1 MKEKPLLF
9 LKSFFDFNFS
19 QTFLLPLLPSPHCPC
34 IFTTIFNLLDH
45 TSSMA
50 PSKRITSY
58 NYYFGKVLAKRLRFL
73 HKINVLLSIFVAI
86 LIGFPYNGFWANVGA
101 TLYRAP
107 VIFLSLWLVKV
118 CRDANSTVEYSRSKT
133 LALHIVQSV
142 FTRRYL
148 VTLCCF
154 ATSAYIAFFI
164 FISQLPL
171 ASQYYVVAKEYRHKP
186 AVNDEW
192 VYFWFH
198 AYYIALLYALQHI
211 VFQRN
216 RLRFKYGVNTVRPES
231 VLFSNVISLFGNA
244 VAFNVLSSASAP
256 VVYYCGRSIIYKIN
270 WLFFAALKLD
280 SSIPRFHIGFSTL
293 FNVGYVSFFVFCAW
307 ELVNH
312 VYNIYATIGC
322 LDAKKPISSYSEDP
336 IGTLLSGLRDMEPQ
350 NQLSRL
356 SAFQEL
362 AYMANTRNA
371 EEVKRRNAVYNI
383 ATRGSYVWPA
393 ILDECALVIRE
404 VSSRVN
410 YRLKS
415 DMAALKETQLTIKE
429 EPASLFKQE
438 KFIFGNSYDTTV
450 DTSEANITAT
460 SSPLK
465 KYEDAKSVQK
475 QPGWA
480 IQFQKLQQSPLGK
493 WISFNV
499 LKPIR
504 AYVVAFVTPKPTE
517 PKSFAQH
524 LQAIKAQFHKYYEN
538 FLSSTMG
545 IFFRISIK
553 RDAESR
559 VVNPVNYGNAV
570 IALTGLLIHAVEEDR
585 SGTISNNHISEV
597 LNLLERPIRACANYT
612 DILPASVYVPP
623 ELRGDEQATK
633 HHLIALLHDLTMNE
647 FFQLCVKYNFKLN
660 DLQLSSRAFK
670 LAKWVI
676 DASIAQQQKQAH
688 SHSAK
693 IY

>member
-1 MKEKPLLF
+1 MSTP
-9 LKSFFDFNFS
+9 
-19 QTFLLPLLPSPHCPC
+19 
-34 IFTTIFNLLDH
+34 
-45 TSSMA
+45 
-50 PSKRITSY
+50 KRITSY
-58 NYYFGKVLAKRLRFL
+58 NYYFAKVLAKRLRFL
-73 HKINVLLSIFVAI
+73 HKINVLLSIFVSL
-86 LIGFPYNGFWANVGA
+86 LIGFPYTSFWANIGA

-107 VIFLSLWLVKV
+107 VIFLSLWLVKL
-118 CRDANSTVEYSRSKT
+118 CRDSNSTVEYSRAKT
-133 LALHIVQSV
+133 LAVHIVRSV
-142 FTRRYL
+142 LTRRFL
-148 VTLCCF
+148 FTLCCF
-154 ATSAYIAFFI
+154 AASAYIAFII

-171 ASQYYVVAKEYRHKP
+171 ASQYYLVAKEYRHRS
-186 AVNDEW
+186 VINDEW

-198 AYYIALLYALQHI
+198 AYFIALLYTLQHI

-231 VLFSNVISLFGNA
+231 VLFSNFASLVGNA
-244 VAFNVLSSASAP
+244 VAFNVLSSISAP
-256 VVYYCGRSIIYKIN
+256 IIYYSLRSIIYKVN
-270 WLFFAALKLD
+270 WLVFAALKLD
-280 SSIPRFHIGFSTL
+280 SSIPRFHVGFFTML
-293 FNVGYVSFFVFCAW
+293 NVGYVSFFVFCAW

-356 SAFQEL
+356 CAFQEL
-362 AYMANTRNA
+362 ACMANTRNA
-371 EEVKRRNAVYNI
+371 EEIKRRNAVYNMG
-383 ATRGSYVWPA
+383 TRGNYIWPA

-415 DMAALKETQLTIKE
+415 DMDALKETQLSVKE
-429 EPASLFKQE
+429 EAANVYKQE
-438 KFIFGNSYDTTV
+438 KRIFGNSYDTSV
-450 DTSEANITAT
+450 DTSQASINAT

-465 KYEDAKSVQK
+465 KYEDAKSEQK
-475 QPGWA
+475 QPVWMA
-480 IQFQKLQQSPLGK
+480 QLQKLLRSPVGQWVSVHL
-493 WISFNV
+493 W
-499 LKPIR
+499 KPVK
-504 AYVVAFVTPKPTE
+504 AYLVEFVTPKPSD
-517 PKSFAQH
+517 PKSFAQQ
-524 LQAIKAQFHKYYEN
+524 LQAIKAKFHLYYQK
-538 FLSSTMG
+538 FLSTAMG
-545 IFFRISIK
+545 VFFRISIK

-570 IALTGLLIHAVEEDR
+570 IAVTGLLIHAVEEDR
-585 SGTISNNHISEV
+585 SATVSNSHISEV

-612 DILPASVYVPP
+612 DILPASVFVPL
-623 ELRGDEQATK
+623 ELRGNEQATK

-647 FFQLCVKYNFKLN
+647 FFQICVKYNFRLN
-660 DLQLSSRAFK
+660 DLLLSSRAFK

-688 SHSAK
+688 SHGAK

>member
-1 MKEKPLLF
+1 MSTP
-9 LKSFFDFNFS
+9 
-19 QTFLLPLLPSPHCPC
+19 
-34 IFTTIFNLLDH
+34 
-45 TSSMA
+45 
-50 PSKRITSY
+50 KRITSY
-58 NYYFGKVLAKRLRFL
+58 NYYFAKVLAKRLRFL
-73 HKINVLLSIFVAI
+73 HKINVLLSVVVSL
-86 LIGFPYNGFWANVGA
+86 LIGFPYSGFWSNVGA

-107 VIFLSLWLVKV
+107 VIYLSLWLVKLG
-118 CRDANSTVEYSRSKT
+118 RDANSTVEYSRAKT

-142 FTRRYL
+142 LTRRFL
-148 VTLCCF
+148 VTFFSF
-154 ATSAYIAFFI
+154 AASAYIAFFI

-171 ASQYYVVAKEYRHKP
+171 ASQYYKVAKEYRHKP
-186 AVNDEW
+186 AINDEW

-198 AYYIALLYALQHI
+198 AYFIALLYSLQHI

-216 RLRFKYGVNTVRPES
+216 RLRFKYGVSAVRPES
-231 VLFSNVISLFGNA
+231 VLFSNVASLFGNA
-244 VAFNVLSSASAP
+244 VAFNTVSSVSAP
-256 VVYYCGRSIIYKIN
+256 IFYYSLRSIIYKVN
-270 WLFFAALKLD
+270 WLAFAALRLD

-293 FNVGYVSFFVFCAW
+293 LNVGYVSFFVFCAW

-362 AYMANTRNA
+362 AYLANTRNA

-383 ATRGSYVWPA
+383 ATRGNYVWPA

-415 DMAALKETQLTIKE
+415 DMAALKETQLTVKDE
-429 EPASLFKQE
+429 SANLFKQE
-438 KFIFGNSYDTTV
+438 KYIFGNSNDTTV
-450 DTSEANITAT
+450 DTSQATITAT
-460 SSPLK
+460 SSPMK
-465 KYEDAKSVQK
+465 KYEDAKSEQGSPWSVQL
-475 QPGWA
+475 
-480 IQFQKLQQSPLGK
+480 QKLQLSPVGK
-493 WISFNV
+493 WIDVN
-499 LKPIR
+499 LWKPARTYLI
-504 AYVVAFVTPKPTE
+504 AFVTPKPSE
-517 PKSFAQH
+517 PKSFAQQ
-524 LQAIKAQFHKYYEN
+524 LQAVKTEFHHYYEK
-538 FLSSTMG
+538 FLSSSVG
-545 IFFRISIK
+545 VLFRISIK

-570 IALTGLLIHAVEEDR
+570 IAITGLLIHAVEEDR
-585 SGTISNNHISEV
+585 SATISNSHISEV

-612 DILPASVYVPP
+612 DILPASVYVPH
-623 ELRGDEQATK
+623 ELRENEQAMK

-647 FFQLCVKYNFKLN
+647 FFQLCVKYNFRLN
-660 DLQLSSRAFK
+660 DLLLSSRAFK

-676 DASIAQQQKQAH
+676 DASIAQQQKLAH